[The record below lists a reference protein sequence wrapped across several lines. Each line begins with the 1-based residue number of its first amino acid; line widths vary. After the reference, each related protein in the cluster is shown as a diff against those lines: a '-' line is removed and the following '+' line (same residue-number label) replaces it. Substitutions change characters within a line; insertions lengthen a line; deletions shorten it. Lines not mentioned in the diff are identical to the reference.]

1 MHHEVISPPSLIPGR
16 LKYFNWVRGFNNKDS
31 EKNDRDSMLP
41 AGAPLC
47 YPSGLNM
54 KSWKG
59 RGWSGYPA
67 VRGPFRGQISGFW
80 YVLWNWQERMQT
92 QLTDQSGSKAPRQL
106 SRYSNQIE
114 ARRDTAKIPPKEQKK
129 PFTLGIKGISSEP
142 LFAPVSF
149 DRSPNWIPDAAE
161 ASRDIISAWHSQRLP
176 QVFRQHRYKA
186 RTSVKTAFKPR
197 VKEGR

>member
-1 MHHEVISPPSLIPGR
+1 
-16 LKYFNWVRGFNNKDS
+16 
-31 EKNDRDSMLP
+31 MLP

-176 QVFRQHRYKA
+176 QQQQVQHRYRYKARYLHRYSTGTKQVQHRYKA